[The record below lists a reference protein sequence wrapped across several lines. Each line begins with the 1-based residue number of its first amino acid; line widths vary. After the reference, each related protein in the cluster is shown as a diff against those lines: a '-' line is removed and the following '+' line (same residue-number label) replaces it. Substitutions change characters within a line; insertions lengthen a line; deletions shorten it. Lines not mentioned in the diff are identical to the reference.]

1 MMLWDIIRDWFV
13 QNIFGGMDSQG
24 IVHSIFIGQGFNV
37 ADADTEFMYG
47 DSFYPYGAGYNEY
60 SGYSF
65 PWWDGDNFGP
75 VTGLS
80 LSDWLSTT
88 ATIIV
93 LAVGC
98 FLAFAFIAWLFK
110 KVGGAITR
118 IGQ

>member
-13 QNIFGGMDSQG
+13 QNIFGGCDSNQDFFETHLG
-24 IVHSIFIGQGFNV
+24 NGYYVLSGTSNYESYPTGDYWGYAMPGFSDIDMYNDGSVYLMSIG
-37 ADADTEFMYG
+37 
-47 DSFYPYGAGYNEY
+47 
-60 SGYSF
+60 
-65 PWWDGDNFGP
+65 
-75 VTGLS
+75 
-80 LSDWLSTT
+80 DWLSTT

-93 LAVGC
+93 LCVGC